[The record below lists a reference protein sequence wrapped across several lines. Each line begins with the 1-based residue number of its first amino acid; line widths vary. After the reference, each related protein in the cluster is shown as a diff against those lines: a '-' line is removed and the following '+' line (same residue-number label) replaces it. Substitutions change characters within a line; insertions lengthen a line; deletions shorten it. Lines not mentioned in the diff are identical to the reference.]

1 MHLPSLLGAAAL
13 LAAGV
18 WFVSVDARPPA
29 GPGSPPVQPAPP
41 VADGHYVLV
50 VDGDRN
56 ALTITHA
63 RHKPDPWAGVPKGLT
78 SDFRL
83 TVRDGAGAVLADVPL
98 DVTPFLTGAA
108 DVGMPVRVEGC
119 LVRDPHIAMLV
130 NVPAFA
136 TAASYGFVRRE
147 PGGAMLQIGAVGG
160 AAVRELAGGGR

>member
-18 WFVSVDARPPA
+18 WFVSTDARPPA
-29 GPGSPPVQPAPP
+29 GPGTPPGPPAPP

-63 RHKPDPWAGVPKGLT
+63 RHKQDPWAGVPKGFA

-83 TVRDGAGAVLADVPL
+83 TVRDGSGAVLADVPL

-108 DVGMPVRVEGC
+108 DVGTPVRVEGC
-119 LVRDPHIAMLV
+119 IVRDPHIAMLV

-136 TAASYGFVRRE
+136 AAARYDFARRE
-147 PGGAMLQIGAVGG
+147 PGGAVAQLGAVN
-160 AAVRELAGGGR
+160 AATVRELAGGGR